1 MKKTLKK
8 YSYIEMISSLS
19 EEIGI
24 SKEETKEMVDSI
36 LSASDFRK
44 INYEELKDEIVT
56 FLVINIF
63 FIFINY
69 NLDAKSNNIV
79 QWS

>member
-36 LSASDFRK
+36 LSTSDFRK

-63 FIFINY
+63 FIIY
-69 NLDAKSNNIV
+69 KL
-79 QWS
+79 

>member
-36 LSASDFRK
+36 LSTSNFRK

-63 FIFINY
+63 FIICK
-69 NLDAKSNNIV
+69 L
-79 QWS
+79 

>member
-1 MKKTLKK
+1 
-8 YSYIEMISSLS
+8 MISSLS

-63 FIFINY
+63 FIICK
-69 NLDAKSNNIV
+69 L
-79 QWS
+79 

>member
-8 YSYIEMISSLS
+8 FSYIKMISSLS

-36 LSASDFRK
+36 LSTSNFSK

-63 FIFINY
+63 FIICK
-69 NLDAKSNNIV
+69 L
-79 QWS
+79 

>member
-36 LSASDFRK
+36 LSTSDFRK

-63 FIFINY
+63 FIICK
-69 NLDAKSNNIV
+69 L
-79 QWS
+79 

>member
-36 LSASDFRK
+36 LSTSNFSK

-63 FIFINY
+63 FIICK
-69 NLDAKSNNIV
+69 L
-79 QWS
+79 

>member
-8 YSYIEMISSLS
+8 YSYIEIISSLS

-36 LSASDFRK
+36 LSTSNFRK

-63 FIFINY
+63 FIICK
-69 NLDAKSNNIV
+69 L
-79 QWS
+79 

>member
-8 YSYIEMISSLS
+8 NSYAEMISSLS

-36 LSASDFRK
+36 LSTSDFRK

-63 FIFINY
+63 FIIY
-69 NLDAKSNNIV
+69 KL
-79 QWS
+79 

>member
-1 MKKTLKK
+1 MKKTLEK

-36 LSASDFRK
+36 LSTSNFSK

-63 FIFINY
+63 FIICK
-69 NLDAKSNNIV
+69 L
-79 QWS
+79 

>member
-8 YSYIEMISSLS
+8 YSYIEIISSLS

-36 LSASDFRK
+36 LSTSDFRL

-63 FIFINY
+63 FIICK
-69 NLDAKSNNIV
+69 L
-79 QWS
+79 

>member
-8 YSYIEMISSLS
+8 NSYAEMISSLS

-24 SKEETKEMVDSI
+24 SKEEAKEMVDSI
-36 LSASDFRK
+36 LSTSNFRK

-63 FIFINY
+63 FIIY
-69 NLDAKSNNIV
+69 KL
-79 QWS
+79 

>member
-8 YSYIEMISSLS
+8 NSYAEMISSLS

-24 SKEETKEMVDSI
+24 SKEEAKEMVDSI
-36 LSASDFRK
+36 LSTSDFRL

-63 FIFINY
+63 FIICK
-69 NLDAKSNNIV
+69 L
-79 QWS
+79 

>member
-63 FIFINY
+63 FIIY
-69 NLDAKSNNIV
+69 KL
-79 QWS
+79 

>member
-19 EEIGI
+19 EEIVI
-24 SKEETKEMVDSI
+24 TKEETKEIVDSI

-63 FIFINY
+63 FIICK
-69 NLDAKSNNIV
+69 L
-79 QWS
+79 

>member
-8 YSYIEMISSLS
+8 FSYIKMISSLS

-36 LSASDFRK
+36 LSTSDFRK

-63 FIFINY
+63 FIICK
-69 NLDAKSNNIV
+69 L
-79 QWS
+79 

>member
-8 YSYIEMISSLS
+8 NSYAEMISSLS

-24 SKEETKEMVDSI
+24 SKEETKQMVDSI
-36 LSASDFRK
+36 LSTSNFRK

-63 FIFINY
+63 FIIY
-69 NLDAKSNNIV
+69 KL
-79 QWS
+79 

>member
-8 YSYIEMISSLS
+8 YSYIEIISSLS

-36 LSASDFRK
+36 LSTSDFRK

-63 FIFINY
+63 FIICK
-69 NLDAKSNNIV
+69 L
-79 QWS
+79 

>member
-1 MKKTLKK
+1 
-8 YSYIEMISSLS
+8 MISSLS

-36 LSASDFRK
+36 LSTSNFSK

-63 FIFINY
+63 FIICK
-69 NLDAKSNNIV
+69 L
-79 QWS
+79 

>member
-8 YSYIEMISSLS
+8 FSYIKMISSLS

-36 LSASDFRK
+36 LSTSDFRK

-63 FIFINY
+63 FIIY
-69 NLDAKSNNIV
+69 KL
-79 QWS
+79 

>member
-8 YSYIEMISSLS
+8 FSYIKMISSLS

-36 LSASDFRK
+36 LSTSDFRF

-63 FIFINY
+63 FIICK
-69 NLDAKSNNIV
+69 L
-79 QWS
+79 

>member
-36 LSASDFRK
+36 LSTSNFSK

-63 FIFINY
+63 FIIY
-69 NLDAKSNNIV
+69 KL
-79 QWS
+79 

>member
-8 YSYIEMISSLS
+8 FSYIKMISSLS

-36 LSASDFRK
+36 LSTSDFRL

-63 FIFINY
+63 FIICK
-69 NLDAKSNNIV
+69 L
-79 QWS
+79 

>member
-8 YSYIEMISSLS
+8 YSYIEIISSLS

-36 LSASDFRK
+36 LSTSNFSK

-63 FIFINY
+63 FIICK
-69 NLDAKSNNIV
+69 L
-79 QWS
+79 

>member
-8 YSYIEMISSLS
+8 FSYIKMISSLS

-36 LSASDFRK
+36 LSTSDFWL

-63 FIFINY
+63 FIICK
-69 NLDAKSNNIV
+69 L
-79 QWS
+79 